1 MPASN
6 VAFLEGII
14 LNTYNN
20 LEWNI
25 ICKKPESL
33 FCTPET
39 KINIENQ
46 LQQIGGIFV

>member
-1 MPASN
+1 MPALN

-46 LQQIGGIFV
+46 LQ